1 MPQLVFWPL
10 ACGKTVKSIG
20 NSLVRFIIKL
30 LISVGMII
38 LCSQIGRKLPT
49 LGGLLAVM
57 PLTGLIVLLWLY
69 SDNPGNFDIM
79 TAYAKGALWGI
90 IPSTLFFAVAF
101 VCFRRHLPL
110 WKVLCA
116 SFTVWIVAAAVHQ
129 LVLGESEKKNTACT
143 PGECRMQNVEE
154 IATEDSEST
163 ERKESGTDG
172 SK

>member
-1 MPQLVFWPL
+1 MRYTTLM
-10 ACGKTVKSIG
+10 
-20 NSLVRFIIKL
+20 RFVIKL

-38 LCSQIGRKLPT
+38 LCGQIGRKLPT

-57 PLTGLIVLLWLY
+57 PLTGLIVMLWLY

-79 TAYAKGALWGI
+79 TDYAKGALWGI
-90 IPSTLFFAVAF
+90 IPSTLFFIVAF

-116 SFTVWIVAAAVHQ
+116 SFIVWVAAAAVHQ
-129 LVLGESEKKNTACT
+129 LVLGKTEKKNAACT
-143 PGECRMQNVEE
+143 PDECRIQNVEK
-154 IATEDSEST
+154 IAIEDSEST
-163 ERKESGTDG
+163 EKKDLGTDE